1 MNFNIV
7 RTIIMNIVCTI
18 ILSIHMTSKLSI
30 KDYQSKYDK
39 SRSRPAVSLHPV
51 SDADIIKH
59 IENKVFSS
67 YVKSLIRYDIA
78 GKDPKTVDWVSNDE
92 VKKDIVDTIRK
103 RLHLWNDEMQGSA
116 LIGLK
121 FDIVKRLRLDKDFI
135 DSLDDKFLYSLM
147 DNKL

>member
-1 MNFNIV
+1 
-7 RTIIMNIVCTI
+7 
-18 ILSIHMTSKLSI
+18 MTSRLTI

-39 SRSRPAVSLHPV
+39 KRLRMAVSLHPV
-51 SDADIIKH
+51 VDSDIIKH
-59 IENKVFSS
+59 IEGKVFSG
-67 YVKSLIRYDIA
+67 YVKSLIRLDIA
-78 GKDPKTVDWVSNDE
+78 GKDPKTVDWVSNNE

-103 RLHLWNDEMQGSA
+103 RLHVWNDEMQGSA

-135 DSLDDKFLYSLM
+135 DSLDDNFLYSLM